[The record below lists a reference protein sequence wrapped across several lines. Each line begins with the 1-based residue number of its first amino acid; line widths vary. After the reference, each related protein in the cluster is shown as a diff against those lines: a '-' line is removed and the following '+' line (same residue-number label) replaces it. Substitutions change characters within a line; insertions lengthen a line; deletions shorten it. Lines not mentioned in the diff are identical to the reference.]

1 MDSARNVL
9 AVADSVICK
18 SGSATLEAALAGTPM
33 VIAYSMSPFTYAVA
47 KRAVRVQQI
56 GLVNL
61 VAGRRVAPELIQN
74 DVTADKLADAAFS
87 LLDGSSVAA
96 REQREAFGEIRQQL
110 GRPGAGTRVAEM
122 ALGLVA

>member
-1 MDSARNVL
+1 
-9 AVADSVICK
+9 
-18 SGSATLEAALAGTPM
+18 M

-47 KRAVRVQQI
+47 RRAVRVQQI
-56 GLVNL
+56 GFVCLL
-61 VAGRRVAPELIQN
+61 AGRRVAPELIQN
-74 DVTADKLADAAFS
+74 DVTADRLAHAALS